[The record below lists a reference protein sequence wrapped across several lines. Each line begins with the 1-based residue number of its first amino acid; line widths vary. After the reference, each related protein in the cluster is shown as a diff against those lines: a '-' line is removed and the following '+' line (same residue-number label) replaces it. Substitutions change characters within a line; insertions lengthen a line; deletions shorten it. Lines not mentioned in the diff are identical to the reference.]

1 MAYNKVGSRLSSSVQ
16 LENNQRAMTL
26 YRYDALDRLVET
38 EDALGGISKQIYDAE
53 GHMMESLDARSV
65 KTTKLNLAR
74 CIKARLPR

>member
-1 MAYNKVGSRLSSSVQ
+1 MRPG
-16 LENNQRAMTL
+16 QRAMTL
-26 YRYDALDRLVET
+26 YRYDTLDRLVET